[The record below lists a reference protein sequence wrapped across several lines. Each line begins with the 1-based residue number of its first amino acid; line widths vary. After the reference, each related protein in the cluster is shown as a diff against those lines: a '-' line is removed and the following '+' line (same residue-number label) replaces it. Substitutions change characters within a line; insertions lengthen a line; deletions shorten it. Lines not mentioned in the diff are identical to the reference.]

1 MKIPGADK
9 CESPFSLLDQRS
21 LKICL
26 VVVGPCEKFKRKM
39 AGWCRIIFTLDFGLV
54 DSMGGLLTSSNVNGL
69 LTFTRPNSK

>member
-9 CESPFSLLDQRS
+9 CESPFSLLDQRG
-21 LKICL
+21 LKFVWWLWVRAKI
-26 VVVGPCEKFKRKM
+26 KKKM